1 MLRKTTDNLM
11 KVKNIDAPESKTKNC
26 NFPSKLVVGVVEI
39 VIGRFIVFMGSS
51 QQGQTV
57 IFYPF

>member
-1 MLRKTTDNLM
+1 MVILM
-11 KVKNIDAPESKTKNC
+11 KVKNKEAPESKTKKC
-26 NFPSKLVVGVVEI
+26 IFPSKLVVGVVEI
-39 VIGRFIVFMGSS
+39 VMGRFIVLIGSS

>member
-1 MLRKTTDNLM
+1 M
-11 KVKNIDAPESKTKNC
+11 KVKNRDAPESKTKNC
-26 NFPSKLVVGVVEI
+26 TFPSELMVGVVEI
-39 VIGRFIVFMGSS
+39 VIGSWMVLIGSS